1 MDAFKKAMEQAQ
13 QAAQQAAAQ
22 AQQKVSDPTTQ
33 AQAGPDGQGRR
44 RGPTRGGKARKGI
57 TTIVE
62 KIDPGLLAD
71 VVIKATALQEK
82 ANSALRAKRSPY
94 RIGEVV
100 ISAAIPPQVSFA
112 IVRIDDREEEITGEV
127 RESSELVDVAT
138 GEEGAVL
145 ALDGSGPP
153 STRSPTTGRRTRPD
167 GPSSPLPIVPVQA
180 RVISP
185 SQLVRVG

>member
-13 QAAQQAAAQ
+13 QAASDAAAQ
-22 AQQKVSDPTTQ
+22 AQQKIGDPTTQ
-33 AQAGPDGQGRR
+33 AQARVQMAKAGVEARR
-44 RGPTRGGKARKGI
+44 VAGKARRGI

-112 IVRIDDREEEITGEV
+112 IVRIDDVEEEITGDL

-153 STRSPTTGRRTRPD
+153 AD
-167 GPSSPLPIVPVQA
+167 EIA
-180 RVISP
+180 DDDAAEDEA
-185 SQLVRVG
+185 

>member
-13 QAAQQAAAQ
+13 QAATDAASQ
-22 AQQKVSDPTTQ
+22 AQQKISDPTTQ
-33 AQAGPDGQGRR
+33 AQARVQMAQAGLEARR
-44 RGPTRGGKARKGI
+44 VAGKARRGI

-82 ANSALRAKRSPY
+82 ANNALRAKRSPY

-112 IVRIDDREEEITGEV
+112 IVRIVDAEEEITGDI
-127 RESSELVDVAT
+127 RDSSELVDVAT

-153 STRSPTTGRRTRPD
+153 VEEIGETD
-167 GPSSPLPIVPVQA
+167 EDEA
-180 RVISP
+180 
-185 SQLVRVG
+185 

>member
-1 MDAFKKAMEQAQ
+1 MDAFKKAMDQAQ

-22 AQQKVSDPTTQ
+22 AQQKVSDPATQ
-33 AQAGPDGQGRR
+33 AQARVQMAKAGVEARR
-44 RGPTRGGKARKGI
+44 VAGKARRGL

-82 ANSALRAKRSPY
+82 ANGALRAKRSPY

-112 IVRIDDREEEITGEV
+112 IVRIDDVEEEITGDV
-127 RESSELVDVAT
+127 RESSELVEVAT

-153 STRSPTTGRRTRPD
+153 VDEIEEPED
-167 GPSSPLPIVPVQA
+167 GTEGA
-180 RVISP
+180 AA
-185 SQLVRVG
+185 G